1 MEYSNGYAE
10 QCQDWSDQFTTGING
25 QLAYATAHDRQAAA
39 CPQCAGDPWLPDH
52 TLHALWQTA
61 LPVCDWTWAWAQVL
75 SLGEQ
80 RGETPPPYLCAA
92 GKSRADSG
100 AIGTAPSLS
109 HALGGAVRHRLR
121 VTHPAGNSVA
131 RTNVVGQ
138 LASGGVSRCDGRQST
153 RGQHVG
159 TRRARSAL
167 AHAVAGG
174 GAPCAR
180 R

>member
-1 MEYSNGYAE
+1 MESINGYTE
-10 QCQDWSDQFTTGING
+10 QCKDWSEEFTPGFNG
-25 QLAYATAHDRQAAA
+25 DIAYATASDRQATA
-39 CPQCAGDPWLPDH
+39 CPQFAGDPWSSDH
-52 TLHALWQTA
+52 TLHALWQTV

-80 RGETPPPYLCAA
+80 KRQTPPPHLCAP

-100 AIGTAPSLS
+100 AIDTAPNLS

-121 VTHPAGNSVA
+121 VTHPTGNSVA
-131 RTNVVGQ
+131 RTNDVGQ
-138 LASGGVSRCDGRQST
+138 SASGGVSRRDGRQSP

-159 TRRARSAL
+159 TRRERSAL
-167 AHAVAGG
+167 AHAVTGG
-174 GAPCAR
+174 GIPCAR

>member
-10 QCQDWSDQFTTGING
+10 QCKDWSDQSTTGITG
-25 QLAYATAHDRQAAA
+25 HLADATAHDRQAAA
-39 CPQCAGDPWLPDH
+39 CPQFAGDPWIPDH
-52 TLHALWQTA
+52 PLHALWQTA

-80 RGETPPPYLCAA
+80 RRETPPPSLCAS

-100 AIGTAPSLS
+100 AIGPAPHLS

-121 VTHPAGNSVA
+121 VTHPMGNSVA
-131 RTNVVGQ
+131 RANVVGQ
-138 LASGGVSRCDGRQST
+138 PASGGVSRCDGRQSP

-159 TRRARSAL
+159 TRHERLTL
-167 AHAVAGG
+167 AHAVTGG
-174 GAPCAR
+174 CAPCAR